1 MNRSVKEIWSL
12 IYKYKGA
19 QPRAFSYT
27 HENAAEEAKKLIDSS
42 HGEELVNEKEEVVEI
57 AEVEWSYVTKSVLI
71 EGE

>member
-1 MNRSVKEIWSL
+1 MNRSVKEVWTL
-12 IYKYKGA
+12 IYKYKGN

-27 HENAAEEAKKLIDSS
+27 HESAAREAKKSLDSS

-57 AEVEWSYVTKSVLI
+57 AEVEWSYITRSVLV